1 MNQKL
6 VRVTLRDGRKK
17 KKKKEVSEGGLSPE
31 KPGNYSNVI
40 YPELSKL
47 IIMRTGEVVKC
58 HVYGGKS

>member
-1 MNQKL
+1 M
-6 VRVTLRDGRKK
+6 TGCES
-17 KKKKEVSEGGLSPE
+17 EVSEGGLSPE

-47 IIMRTGEVVKC
+47 IIVRTGEVVKC

>member
-1 MNQKL
+1 M
-6 VRVTLRDGRKK
+6 TGCES
-17 KKKKEVSEGGLSPE
+17 EVSEGWSL
-31 KPGNYSNVI
+31 PGKRNYSNVI